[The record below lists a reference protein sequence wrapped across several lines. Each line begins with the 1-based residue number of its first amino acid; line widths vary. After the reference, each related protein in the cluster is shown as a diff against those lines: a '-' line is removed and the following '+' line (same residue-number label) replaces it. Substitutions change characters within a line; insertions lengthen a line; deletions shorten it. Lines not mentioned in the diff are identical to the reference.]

1 MKVIEKQERI
11 GVPTAATIGMFD
23 GVHCG
28 HRSVIAFL
36 REEARSRGYESAV
49 ITFTNHPRQVLC
61 PECDLKLLMEPQDK
75 VAALSATGVDYVVT
89 IDFDKELAALSAY
102 DFIRL
107 IASRY
112 GVRLLVIGYDHRF
125 GHNPSDCFEDYVAY
139 GKEAG
144 VEVLRAPELESGSVH
159 VSSSAIRHLLEKGAV
174 AEAGRLLS
182 HRYTLGGIVVAGQQN
197 GRRIG
202 FPTAN
207 IDVSSSPLVIP
218 ANGVYAV
225 CVKLPDGTQRGGMLN
240 IGTRPTVSDGGDR
253 TVEVNIFGFSGNLYG
268 SRLSV
273 GFVDKVREERR
284 MDGLEALRRQ
294 LESDR
299 QQVKEILKQSM
310 I

>member
-1 MKVIEKQERI
+1 M
-11 GVPTAATIGMFD
+11 
-23 GVHCG
+23 
-28 HRSVIAFL
+28 
-36 REEARSRGYESAV
+36 
-49 ITFTNHPRQVLC
+49 
-61 PECDLKLLMEPQDK
+61 
-75 VAALSATGVDYVVT
+75 
-89 IDFDKELAALSAY
+89 
-102 DFIRL
+102 
-107 IASRY
+107 
-112 GVRLLVIGYDHRF
+112 
-125 GHNPSDCFEDYVAY
+125 
-139 GKEAG
+139 
-144 VEVLRAPELESGSVH
+144 
-159 VSSSAIRHLLEKGAV
+159 
-174 AEAGRLLS
+174 
-182 HRYTLGGIVVAGQQN
+182 AGQQN

-240 IGTRPTVSDGGDR
+240 IGARPTVSDGGGR